1 MSTLPPHELDRLKAA
16 ATLEEPLETLIER
29 RLSGEPLQYIE
40 GVAAFCTLK
49 LKVDSRVFIPRPET
63 EGIVTIAR
71 EVATSPNAIIDLCT
85 GSGAL
90 GLALKGEFPKAPV
103 FTADI
108 SQDAAD
114 VALANRWATDLH
126 IYVAIGDLWDP
137 LPAYLYRDT
146 DLIVANPPY
155 IAESEY
161 DDLPED
167 VKREPREALVA
178 GPTGLE
184 VIQRI
189 GATVAGWLNPGGA
202 VICEIG
208 ETQGDAA
215 RNAFLDLPAEVR
227 QDHTGRDRYVVAV
240 KPSDEDDLSR
250 GRRGRRRRRKAR

>member
-1 MSTLPPHELDRLKAA
+1 MSTLPPHELNRLRAVA
-16 ATLEEPLETLIER
+16 SLEAPLETLIER

-49 LKVDSRVFIPRPET
+49 LKVDNRVFIPRPET

-71 EVATSPNAIIDLCT
+71 EVADSPNAIIDLCT

-90 GLALKGEFPKAPV
+90 GLALKSEFPKAPV

-108 SQDAAD
+108 SEDAAD
-114 VALANRWATDLH
+114 VALANRQATDLH
-126 IYVAIGDLWDP
+126 IYVAIGDLFDP
-137 LPAYLYRDT
+137 LPAFLYGDT

-155 IAESEY
+155 VAESEY

-167 VKREPREALVA
+167 VRREPRMALVA

-184 VIQRI
+184 MIQRI

-208 ETQGDAA
+208 ETQGAAA
-215 RNAFLDLPAEVR
+215 RDAFLDLPAVVR
-227 QDHTGRDRYVVAV
+227 QDHTGRDRYIVAV
-240 KPSDEDDLSR
+240 KPSDEPVRGRR
-250 GRRGRRRRRKAR
+250 GRRGRRRKAR